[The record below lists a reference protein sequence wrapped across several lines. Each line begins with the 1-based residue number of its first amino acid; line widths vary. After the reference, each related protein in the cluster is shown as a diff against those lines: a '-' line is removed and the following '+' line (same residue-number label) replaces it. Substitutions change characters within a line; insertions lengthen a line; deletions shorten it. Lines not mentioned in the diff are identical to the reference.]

1 MNRSSSLHRNIFDQ
15 LLLKSAVTT
24 EENEGK
30 EFMLFN
36 EDLQRENDKAKNN
49 FMVITYIPALLAA
62 ATPDGASSNTRILL
76 GSTMAP

>member
-62 ATPDGASSNTRILL
+62 VTPDGASSNTRILL